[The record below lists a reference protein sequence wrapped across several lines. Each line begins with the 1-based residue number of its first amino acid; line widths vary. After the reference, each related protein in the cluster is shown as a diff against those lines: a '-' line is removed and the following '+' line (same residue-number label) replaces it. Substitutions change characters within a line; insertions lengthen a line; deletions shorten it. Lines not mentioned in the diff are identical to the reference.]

1 MLRMLN
7 YAPEDVKTS
16 EVIIASMSGS
26 GVAFG
31 ILPHEVGQEPEA
43 VVIAPKLVRA
53 HNLRIGDTVDVGY
66 VENFP
71 EHVQRVKWRA
81 VAVYPKTAE
90 DDKPV
95 HGKKPGDVRRTIEQ
109 QVQEVVMSGEVWS
122 RGELYVELFGESFKS
137 LTASEVERARY
148 EAVGH
153 ALQRLHDT
161 SVIACA
167 KVYGPGKKNATALYY
182 AKNTC
187 ILGRA
192 LMGLDVTDQEGEDES

>member
-1 MLRMLN
+1 MVMGLN

-16 EVIIASMSGS
+16 EIIIASVSGS

-31 ILPHEVGQEPEA
+31 ILPHDVGVEPDA
-43 VVIAPKLVRA
+43 VAIAPKLA
-53 HNLRIGDTVDVGY
+53 QLNDLRIGDTVEVSY
-66 VENFP
+66 VPNFP
-71 EHVQRVKWRA
+71 EHIDRIKWRA
-81 VAVYPKTAE
+81 VAVYRKTDGTPE
-90 DDKPV
+90 KPV

-109 QVQEVVMSGEVWS
+109 QVQDIVMGGEVWN
-122 RGELYVELFGESFKS
+122 RGEIYVELFGESFTS

-161 SVIACA
+161 SILACA

-182 AKNTC
+182 AKNTHV
-187 ILGRA
+187 LSRA
-192 LMGLDVTDQEGEDES
+192 LMGLDVHEEGEE

>member
-1 MLRMLN
+1 MVMGLN

-16 EVIIASMSGS
+16 EIIIVSASGS

-31 ILPHEVGQEPEA
+31 ILPHDVGVEPDA
-43 VVIAPKLVRA
+43 VAIAPKLA
-53 HNLRIGDTVDVGY
+53 QLNDLRIGDTVEVSY
-66 VENFP
+66 VPNFP
-71 EHVQRVKWRA
+71 EHIDRIKWRA
-81 VAVYPKTAE
+81 VAVYRKTDGTPE
-90 DDKPV
+90 KPV

-109 QVQEVVMSGEVWS
+109 QVQDIVMGGEVWN
-122 RGELYVELFGESFKS
+122 RGEIYVELFGESFTS

-161 SVIACA
+161 SILACA

-182 AKNTC
+182 AKNTH
-187 ILGRA
+187 ILSRA
-192 LMGLDVTDQEGEDES
+192 LMGLDVQEEGEE

>member
-1 MLRMLN
+1 MVMGLN

-16 EVIIASMSGS
+16 EIIIVSASGS

-31 ILPHEVGQEPEA
+31 ILPHDVGVEPDA
-43 VVIAPKLVRA
+43 VAIAPKLA
-53 HNLRIGDTVDVGY
+53 QLNDLRIGDTVEVSY
-66 VENFP
+66 VPNFP
-71 EHVQRVKWRA
+71 EHIDRIKWRA
-81 VAVYPKTAE
+81 VAVYRKTDGTPE
-90 DDKPV
+90 KPV

-109 QVQEVVMSGEVWS
+109 QVQDIVMGGEVWN
-122 RGELYVELFGESFKS
+122 RGEIYVELFGESFTS

-161 SVIACA
+161 SILACA

-182 AKNTC
+182 AKNTH
-187 ILGRA
+187 ILSRA
-192 LMGLDVTDQEGEDES
+192 LMGLDVHEEGEE

>member
-1 MLRMLN
+1 MVMGLN

-16 EVIIASMSGS
+16 EVIIASVSGS

-31 ILPHEVGQEPEA
+31 ILPHDVGVEPDA
-43 VVIAPKLVRA
+43 VAIAPKLA
-53 HNLRIGDTVDVGY
+53 QLNDLRIGDTVEVSY
-66 VENFP
+66 VLNFP
-71 EHVQRVKWRA
+71 EHVDRIKWRA
-81 VAVYPKTAE
+81 VAVYRKTDGTPE
-90 DDKPV
+90 KPV

-109 QVQEVVMSGEVWS
+109 QVQDIVMGGEVWN
-122 RGELYVELFGESFKS
+122 RGEIYVELFGESFTS

-161 SVIACA
+161 SILACA

-182 AKNTC
+182 AKNTHV
-187 ILGRA
+187 LSRA
-192 LMGLDVTDQEGEDES
+192 LMGLDVHEEGEE

>member
-1 MLRMLN
+1 MVMGLN

-16 EVIIASMSGS
+16 EIIIVSASGS

-31 ILPHEVGQEPEA
+31 ILPHDVGVEPDA
-43 VVIAPKLVRA
+43 VAIAPKLA
-53 HNLRIGDTVDVGY
+53 QLNDLRIGDTIEVSY
-66 VENFP
+66 VPNFP
-71 EHVQRVKWRA
+71 EHIDRIKWRA
-81 VAVYPKTAE
+81 VAVYRKT
-90 DDKPV
+90 DGTPDKPV

-109 QVQEVVMSGEVWS
+109 QVQDIVMGGEVWN
-122 RGELYVELFGESFKS
+122 RGEIYVELFGESFTS

-161 SVIACA
+161 SILACA

-182 AKNTC
+182 AKNTHV
-187 ILGRA
+187 LSRA
-192 LMGLDVTDQEGEDES
+192 LMGLDVHEEGEE

>member
-1 MLRMLN
+1 MVMGLN

-16 EVIIASMSGS
+16 EIIIVSASGS

-31 ILPHEVGQEPEA
+31 ILPHDVGVEPDA
-43 VVIAPKLVRA
+43 VAIAPKLA
-53 HNLRIGDTVDVGY
+53 QFNDLRIGDTVEVSY
-66 VENFP
+66 VPNFP
-71 EHVQRVKWRA
+71 EHIDRIKWRA
-81 VAVYPKTAE
+81 VAVYRKT
-90 DDKPV
+90 DGTPDKPV

-109 QVQEVVMSGEVWS
+109 QVQDIVMGGEVWN
-122 RGELYVELFGESFKS
+122 RGEIYVELFGESFTS

-161 SVIACA
+161 SILACA

-182 AKNTC
+182 AKNTHV
-187 ILGRA
+187 LSRA
-192 LMGLDVTDQEGEDES
+192 LMGLDVHEEGEE

>member
-1 MLRMLN
+1 MVMGLN

-16 EVIIASMSGS
+16 EIIIVSASGS

-31 ILPHEVGQEPEA
+31 ILPHDVGVEPDA
-43 VVIAPKLVRA
+43 VAIAPKLA
-53 HNLRIGDTVDVGY
+53 QLNDLRIGDTVEVSY
-66 VENFP
+66 VPNFP
-71 EHVQRVKWRA
+71 EHIDRIKWRA
-81 VAVYPKTAE
+81 VAVYRKTDGTPE
-90 DDKPV
+90 KPV

-109 QVQEVVMSGEVWS
+109 QVQDIVMGGEVWN
-122 RGELYVELFGESFKS
+122 RGEIYVELFGESFTS

-161 SVIACA
+161 SILACA

-182 AKNTC
+182 AKNTHV
-187 ILGRA
+187 LSRA
-192 LMGLDVTDQEGEDES
+192 LMGLDVHEEGEE

>member
-1 MLRMLN
+1 MVMGLN

-16 EVIIASMSGS
+16 EIIIVSASGS

-31 ILPHEVGQEPEA
+31 ILPHEVGVEPDA
-43 VVIAPKLVRA
+43 VAIAPKLA
-53 HNLRIGDTVDVGY
+53 QLNDLRIGDTVEVSY
-66 VENFP
+66 VPNFP
-71 EHVQRVKWRA
+71 EHIDRIKWRA
-81 VAVYPKTAE
+81 VAVYRKTDGTPE
-90 DDKPV
+90 KPV

-109 QVQEVVMSGEVWS
+109 QVQDIVMGGEVWN
-122 RGELYVELFGESFKS
+122 RGEIYVELFGESFTS

-161 SVIACA
+161 SILACA

-182 AKNTC
+182 AKNTHV
-187 ILGRA
+187 LSRA
-192 LMGLDVTDQEGEDES
+192 LMGLDVHEEGEE